1 MTYHHLNR
9 FIAHTEVKLT
19 PRERLVAWHLA
30 YQTRSKTSTFSR
42 AGRSLETD
50 LVMDRRTIQKN
61 LAYLIELGLFT
72 REKGEARRADI
83 YRLNISCPLGCE
95 DLETHNTPR
104 ELKLISAA
112 LDEALESNTPEQ
124 SAKMSPQTSKGVAN
138 RKEEREEEDS
148 SSVQKVIEGSAEL
161 GFILEA
167 LATLKTLNADHL
179 TLKGFIELNPSAIAK
194 AALEIT
200 SKAGLDTP
208 KRIRTYLSQTA
219 LNTPQNLLAY
229 AEATK
234 ASLEGNRR
242 LTNAPQPAPE
252 DLEGLAPEATWERI
266 KLFAAEALPSYA
278 PTTLARNYLEKKAQ
292 KGELTD
298 LEINLAS
305 MLEEAIIKSAFPFM
319 KEAVA
324 KAEDGSIYLDLNS
337 EGELEVYGW
346 LQGWLQNVEWLYTP
360 EEKGLYNELNYA
372 LAVERKAWEEKNPD
386 KDFSPSSFFMSPSV
400 RQVMKLHP
408 EPLTENEKA
417 ERFLDHFSNAF
428 RSFGKKYLE
437 NNKAD
442 KDFNSWLNENFT
454 LEDDFKKWLN
464 FFPER
469 EKGSH
474 TKHAKKAYP
483 AYISAR
489 RSFCA
494 GDLIHL
500 AQRYWNTLTNLDFAK
515 YPENFLLDLVAEP
528 ERVAY

>member
-9 FIAHTEVKLT
+9 LISHNQAKLT
-19 PRERLVAWHLA
+19 TAERLVAWHFS
-30 YQTRSKTSTFSR
+30 YQIRSNRSYYSESLRRLEETLDLNPKTIRR
-42 AGRSLETD
+42 ALSSLVD
-50 LVMDRRTIQKN
+50 K
-61 LAYLIELGLFT
+61 GLFERIDKT
-72 REKGEARRADI
+72 GTHAPI
-83 YRLNISCPLGCE
+83 YRLLVPCPPSCE
-95 DLETHNTPR
+95 DLYDHNTKA
-104 ELKLISAA
+104 EI
-112 LDEALESNTPEQ
+112 EALLTLGIPNTPTL
-124 SAKMSPQTSKGVAN
+124 KGIQTPPYIKI
-138 RKEEREEEDS
+138 KEEEDNS
-148 SSVQKVIEGSAEL
+148 STQKVIEGSSEL

-194 AALEIT
+194 AALEMT

-208 KRIRTYLSQTA
+208 KRVRTYLSQTA

-234 ASLEGNRR
+234 AILEGTRR
-242 LTNAPQPAPE
+242 LTNAPKPAPE

-278 PTTLARNYLEKKAQ
+278 PTTLTRNYLEKKAQ

-305 MLEEAIIKSAFPFM
+305 MFEEVITKQAFPFM
-319 KEAVA
+319 KEEVA
-324 KAEDGSIYLDLNS
+324 KAEDGSIYCDLDEDGLIQVK
-337 EGELEVYGW
+337 GF
-346 LQGWLQNVEWLYTP
+346 LQGWLQNANFIYTP
-360 EEKGLYNELNYA
+360 EEQSSLKKRITQLEEARLSFMDTRRGKEFSIVEFSMLPEVRAIYDLYPDIDED
-372 LAVERKAWEEKNPD
+372 EK
-386 KDFSPSSFFMSPSV
+386 S
-400 RQVMKLHP
+400 R
-408 EPLTENEKA
+408 
-417 ERFLDHFSNAF
+417 RFLDSFSNTF
-428 RSFGKKYLE
+428 RSYAETYLE
-437 NNKAD
+437 NFKAD

-454 LEDDFKKWLN
+454 LEDDFKKWLG

-483 AYISAR
+483 VYISAR